1 MFGEHKRG
9 ELVYDLLYEWRRQSQ
24 QHQIYA
30 IFSIRALCPSFCPG
44 RFLVDY
50 VAINKFGSVEDNNFL
65 LYK

>member
-24 QHQIYA
+24 QQQIYA

-50 VAINKFGSVEDNNFL
+50 VAINKFG
-65 LYK
+65 